1 MPTDLCHYRDRP
13 LALIGR
19 SIARRPV
26 AHGFIVV
33 AVLGAVFCSI
43 GVQYGVKRLV
53 DSLTGGPAG
62 DPWPAYLLLV
72 GFIAGDNLLWRAGGW
87 IASSVFVR
95 VTGDLRSDLF
105 RHLTGHAPAYFA
117 DRLPGALTG
126 RITAASN
133 AVYQMETMFAWNVL
147 PPCVA
152 TFGAIGFLASVNGTM
167 AACVAA
173 AAGLVMAAMLYGSA
187 AGAPL
192 HGAFADAAAKVDGE
206 MVDVVGNMQLVRTF
220 GAIGREHRR
229 FDGAVA
235 DEMRARSRS
244 LRYLE
249 TLRTAHA
256 LTVVAGTLAL
266 LAWAILLWRAGRAS
280 PGDVVLVCTLGLA
293 VLSATRDLAV
303 ALVDVAQ
310 HFARLAEAL
319 RLLLSPHEMR
329 DHPQASALVAR
340 GARMT
345 FENVAFAYPGGA
357 QVFEGFS
364 LDIAPGQRVGLAG
377 PSGGGKSTLAA
388 LAQRMYP
395 LRQGRILID
404 GHDIAHATEDSLR
417 AAIAFVPQDTALLN
431 RTLMENIRYG
441 RPDASD
447 EEVWAAARAAR
458 CGGFIERLPAGLD
471 TIVGDRG
478 VKLSGGQRQRIAIA
492 RAFLKNAPLLIFD
505 EATSALDGAS
515 EEAIRGAMETL
526 MAGRTVIM
534 IAHRIATLRAF
545 DRILVLQSGRL
556 VEDGAPDQL
565 MARDGLYR
573 RLVRDEIDRL
583 NEKQSAA

>member
-147 PPCVA
+147 PPCAA

-303 ALVDVAQ
+303 ALVDVTQ

-329 DHPQASALVAR
+329 DHPQASALIAR

>member
-1 MPTDLCHYRDRP
+1 LPTDLCHYRDRP

-147 PPCVA
+147 PPCAA

-364 LDIAPGQRVGLAG
+364 LDIPPGQRVGLAG